1 MPALETIKKVAE
13 TLTGWSKPSK
23 KEIASLIQR
32 RKANA
37 IRFKDDGIIPNHP
50 AWPLIVYRGPVRL
63 PSKLDPAAV
72 LEEVFESN
80 GWGKSWRDG
89 IYDYVHY
96 HSQIHEVLGIARG
109 TAKVQFGGNRG
120 RILSL
125 KAGDV
130 AVLPAGTG
138 HRKISASRD
147 LLVVGAYPP
156 SGTYDLCTKSEDRQ
170 RSLRTISKV
179 AKPRKDP
186 VFGSGGPLVT
196 LWTSASF

>member
-72 LEEVFESN
+72 LEEVFERN

-170 RSLRTISKV
+170 RSLRTIPKV